1 MAKKNSA
8 TKKTTTS
15 PVTKKDTYVFKDPSE
30 SLWGKIIIGII
41 IFGTIALILIGAI
54 IAVVNFFS

>member
-1 MAKKNSA
+1 MAKKKPVTN
-8 TKKTTTS
+8 KKT
-15 PVTKKDTYVFKDPSE
+15 VVDKKDTYVFKDPSE
-30 SLWGKIIIGII
+30 SLWGKIIIGLI

>member
-1 MAKKNSA
+1 MAKKKNIS
-8 TKKTTTS
+8 KKTS
-15 PVTKKDTYVFKDPSE
+15 AVVEKKESAIFKDPSE

-41 IFGTIALILIGAI
+41 IFGTIFVILIGAI

>member
-1 MAKKNSA
+1 MAKKNSV
-8 TKKTTTS
+8 TKKTTR
-15 PVTKKDTYVFKDPSE
+15 PVAKKDTYAFKDPSE

>member
-1 MAKKNSA
+1 MAKKNSV
-8 TKKTTTS
+8 TKKQQ
-15 PVTKKDTYVFKDPSE
+15 PVVDKKDTYVFKDPSE
-30 SLWGKIIIGII
+30 SLWGKIIIGVI

>member
-1 MAKKNSA
+1 MAKKNSVS
-8 TKKTTTS
+8 KKQQ
-15 PVTKKDTYVFKDPSE
+15 PVAKKDTYVFKDPSE

>member
-1 MAKKNSA
+1 MAKKNSG
-8 TKKTTTS
+8 TKKATPT
-15 PVTKKDTYVFKDPSE
+15 VDKKDTYVFKDPSE